1 MYTNQSALDNMML
14 GFVKRRKGQAPADQR
29 IKKNNLGEMLNLLY
43 FTITLGLFTTQTP
56 NLVLSNY

>member
-29 IKKNNLGEMLNLLY
+29 VKKKTFEENIEL
-43 FTITLGLFTTQTP
+43 TLP
-56 NLVLSNY
+56 